1 MKTKLIAFFI
11 VSLLLTAQCME
22 AKSKVLLRFNLQK
35 GSSYEVT
42 MKMSNL
48 IDQQMAGHPMKIDQ
62 QMEMGIVYEVLDVL
76 PNQNYLIEY
85 SMQDMSLNMNI
96 NGQEMKMDTKDTA
109 QSNPMHNV
117 LKGFALNKL
126 KMEIN
131 SRGQVQRVEGLDEY
145 IKNLSQN
152 PQLAQSMQMF
162 SSEENFKSFMEQT
175 FNYFPEAEVKEGD
188 KWSTSYKLPGMMNM
202 ESTMNFELASIEKE
216 QVVLNVTSDVKIDS
230 PIEQNGFKMNVKM
243 TGTQTGSMT
252 IDTSDGWLRESDLT
266 QKFDMNMKM
275 NNPQSGEEMEIPM
288 IMSSV
293 AKITVVKK

>member
-1 MKTKLIAFFI
+1 MKTKLIALFI
-11 VSLLLTAQCME
+11 VFLLLTAKCME

-35 GSSYEVT
+35 GSSYEMT
-42 MKMSNL
+42 MNMSNL
-48 IDQQMAGHPMKIDQ
+48 IDQQMAGHPMKMDQ
-62 QMEMGIVYEVLDVL
+62 QMQMVFVYTVLEVL
-76 PNQNYLIEY
+76 PNQNFLIEY

-96 NGQEMKMDTKDTA
+96 NGQEMRMGTKDTT
-109 QSNPMHNV
+109 QSNPMYNV
-117 LKGFALNKL
+117 FKGLGSHKL

-131 SRGQVQRVEGLDEY
+131 SRGQVLKVEGLDVY
-145 IKNLSQN
+145 VNSIGQN

-162 SSEENFKSFMEQT
+162 TGEDNFKSFMEQT

-202 ESTMNFELASIEKE
+202 ESTMNFELASIEE
-216 QVVLNVTSDVKIDS
+216 DQVVLNVTSDVNLDS

-266 QKFDMNMKM
+266 QKFDMKMKM

-288 IMSSV
+288 LMNSV
-293 AKITVVKK
+293 VKITVVKK